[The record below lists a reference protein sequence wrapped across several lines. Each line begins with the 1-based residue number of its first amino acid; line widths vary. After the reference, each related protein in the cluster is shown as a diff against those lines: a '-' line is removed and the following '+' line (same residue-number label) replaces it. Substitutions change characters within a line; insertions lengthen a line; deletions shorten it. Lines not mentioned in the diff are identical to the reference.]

1 MAKYHSLTADQV
13 KAGDRLP
20 ELRYR
25 VTPMT
30 IIQGAIA
37 TRDWQPQ
44 HHDHAWAVRV
54 GTKDI
59 FMNTPTQGGWISRF
73 LSDWAGPT
81 MRLARLSYK
90 MRSSI
95 YPAALMTINGT
106 VTKVYTDATGCNWV
120 DLAVEIKCDNTVCTV
135 IKATVALPQKAG
147 AESPWKRSPD
157 RWQVGE
163 LPAFAASKA

>member
-1 MAKYHSLTADQV
+1 MTQYHSLTADQV
-13 KAGDRLP
+13 KVGDRLP
-20 ELRYR
+20 ELRYN

-37 TRDWQPQ
+37 SRDWQPQ

-81 MRLARLSYK
+81 SRLARLSYK
-90 MRSSI
+90 MRASI
-95 YPAALMTINGT
+95 YPSELMVISGT
-106 VTKVYTDATGCNWV
+106 VAKVYTDRAGCHWV
-120 DLAVEIKCDNTVCTV
+120 DVAVEVKAGDNVCTLV
-135 IKATVALPQKAG
+135 DATVALPEKAG
-147 AESPWKRSPD
+147 SESPWKRSID
-157 RWQVGE
+157 RWLVAE
-163 LPAFAASKA
+163 LPAFSSSKG